1 MQAVSLSQRCG
12 QIDMASRSRTNCYH
26 NIGGLQSCF
35 PMKSRVNCRNIVLGT
50 SKSILSLGSN
60 HLVVTCTHYLIMSW
74 KCCMS
79 TLMKCSRQVK
89 LGLVKVLLKHQCS
102 LYRRRMVEACE

>member
-1 MQAVSLSQRCG
+1 MQAMSLLQHCG
-12 QIDMASRSRTNCYH
+12 QINMASQSRTNCYH

-35 PMKSRVNCRNIVLGT
+35 PMKSRVNCWNIVLGT
-50 SKSILSLGSN
+50 LKSISSLRSN

-74 KCCMS
+74 KRCVS

-89 LGLVKVLLKHQCS
+89 LGLVKVLLERQCS